1 MSKKSKAK
9 KVQPRPQTSMLDLVV
24 MVIPTLFV
32 CGLRTFATPCVHD
45 DGSVA
50 VCGTTAFVLLGM
62 GVTALVLS
70 LLRMLGADKATK
82 RSFDLLL
89 VIAGLLIA
97 FSPSF
102 ILELCADASMRC
114 NTIMLPFARV
124 FGAGLAVC
132 AVLCEASV
140 DHEEPTGR
148 KRRR

>member
-50 VCGTTAFVLLGM
+50 VCGATAFVLLGM

-89 VIAGLLIA
+89 AIVGVLVAVLPGTTLA
-97 FSPSF
+97 
-102 ILELCADASMRC
+102 LCADASMRC
-114 NTIMLPFARV
+114 RAIILPFARIV
-124 FGAGLAVC
+124 GVALGLSAV
-132 AVLCEASV
+132 ACEVTV
-140 DHEEPTGR
+140 DHEIPTGR